1 MGETERKDAMEITNQ
16 LGLSQIME
24 PSQANA
30 MGNVHGGEI
39 MKLMDSS
46 AAAVCIRYAKAN
58 CVTARVDEIDFHL
71 PIMVGDLVTCTA
83 SLVYTGHSSL
93 EVYVTVDTEDMKSGE
108 GPRHALS
115 AFFTMVCLGRDGKP
129 KPVRPYTPMTPDEI
143 KLHTLVEK
151 RKIARGRVP
160 RPEKG

>member
-1 MGETERKDAMEITNQ
+1 MEITNQ
-16 LGLSQIME
+16 LVLSQIME

-83 SLVYTGHSSL
+83 SLVYIGQSSL
-93 EVYVTVDTEDMKSGE
+93 EVYVTVDTEDMKSAA
-108 GPRHALS
+108 GPR
-115 AFFTMVCLGRDGKP
+115 
-129 KPVRPYTPMTPDEI
+129 
-143 KLHTLVEK
+143 LVVY
-151 RKIARGRVP
+151 GLT
-160 RPEKG
+160 G